1 MTQLGADPDHLRGL
15 ARSLRAAAGR
25 LDALSIGLARRLRS
39 TDWRGPDA
47 VSFGRQWHAAHGPA
61 LAAAAGS
68 LAEVARRTE
77 REAIEQERASVGVD
91 SPVAPGSDR
100 PTVSPP
106 ARREDRFQGA
116 IDVRVGPV
124 LTTLSGELVIHHLD
138 GDRRRVVLAQSAGTG
153 ASVGVGSSVDVGIGG
168 PAGVAGTASGGSADA
183 RVRAGVLLR
192 RSWEL
197 DAHEIDDLLARV
209 ALEHAAGTTFRVH
222 DPLERAAAVLDHAVG
237 WVTGTDSGLET
248 AARITAGVPEPSRTE
263 RMVEVEI
270 SATAAMGLGA
280 VVGGGA
286 RAHGVSGLRVGR
298 AAGRPGGSTLVE
310 YHGAATGALTSGL
323 VRRLGISL
331 PPDAHRGASVRIE
344 VPDRIE
350 GRAAATALVRISTA
364 TDTALHDVVARVE
377 LSGSH
382 VGATGSLAAALTA
395 LEAGD
400 PGAAVAHLGR
410 RSPAPEQVTVVSSAG
425 TVSGHT
431 ARAGATAG
439 AGLGAGVTL
448 RGHGLRVDRSG

>member
-25 LDALSIGLARRLRS
+25 LDALSIELARRLRS

-61 LAAAAGS
+61 LAATAGS

-77 REAIEQERASVGVD
+77 REAIEQERASAGGGTA
-91 SPVAPGSDR
+91 VAPVGGR
-100 PTVSPP
+100 PATSPP

-116 IDVRVGPV
+116 LDVRVGPV

-138 GDRRRVVLAQSAGTG
+138 GDRRRVVLVQAAGAG
-153 ASVGVGSSVDVGIGG
+153 ATVGVGSSVDVGIGG
-168 PAGVAGTASGGSADA
+168 PAGVAGVASGSSADA
-183 RVRAGVLLR
+183 RARAGVVLR

-209 ALEHAAGTTFRVH
+209 ALEHAAGTTLRVP
-222 DPLERAAAVLDHAVG
+222 DPLERAAAALDHAVG
-237 WVTGTDSGLET
+237 WVTGTEPGLEA
-248 AARITAGVPEPSRTE
+248 AARIAAGVPEPGRTE
-263 RMVEVEI
+263 RLVEVEV
-270 SATAAMGLGA
+270 SGTAAMGLGA
-280 VVGGGA
+280 VLGGGA

-298 AAGRPGGSTLVE
+298 GTVQSGSSTLVE
-310 YHGAATGALTSGL
+310 YHGAATGALTSSL
-323 VRRLGISL
+323 IRRLGVSL
-331 PPDAHRGASVRIE
+331 PPDAHRGATVRIE
-344 VPDRIE
+344 VPDRVD
-350 GRAAATALVRISTA
+350 GRAATTALVRISTA
-364 TDTALHDVVARVE
+364 TDTTLHDVVARVALGGPHPE
-377 LSGSH
+377 
-382 VGATGSLAAALTA
+382 TTRPLADAVVA
-395 LEAGD
+395 LEQGD
-400 PGAAVAHLGR
+400 PNAAVAHLGR
-410 RSPAPEQVTVVSSAG
+410 FSPTPEQVTVASSTG